1 MMTSPAHGRR
11 RSPFF
16 VKYCTVG
23 TPTGIVPAIVYGPWQ
38 LQSIGNLQPGTL
50 PSRVE
55 GAALWFAQLSD
66 FRDGL
71 SSIADIALSPDEL
84 DRAQRMSAE
93 PVRIAYL
100 TSCVLLRRILSA
112 YLGVSPSDI
121 ALVRGEHGKPVL
133 AHPERSPHLHF
144 NLSHGGDAWLCGVS
158 STREIGV
165 DVETRR
171 QVPSADRLATR
182 VLSSAERAALSDLE
196 STGDAMRDAA
206 FLRCWT
212 RKEAVLKAT
221 GSGFSWAARDIEV
234 GIDTDFRCT
243 PLPQKPGWEAGVWS
257 LDLPAPGFA
266 AAAVIGS
273 GSFVQPVWTAAR
285 LTP

>member
-1 MMTSPAHGRR
+1 M
-11 RSPFF
+11 
-16 VKYCTVG
+16 
-23 TPTGIVPAIVYGPWQ
+23 YGLWQ

-66 FRDGL
+66 FREGL
-71 SSIADIALSPDEL
+71 SSIADIVLSPDEL
-84 DRAQRMSAE
+84 DRARRMSAE

-100 TSCVLLRRILSA
+100 TSCVLLRHLLSA
-112 YLGVSPSDI
+112 YLGIAPSHI
-121 ALVRGEHGKPVL
+121 VLVRGEHGKPVL
-133 AHPERSPHLHF
+133 ADPEMPRHLHF
-144 NLSHGGDAWLCGVS
+144 NLSHGGNAWLCGVS

-182 VLSSAERAALSDLE
+182 VLSGAERAAISDLD
-196 STGDAMRDAA
+196 SADHATRDAA

-221 GSGFSWAARDIEV
+221 GSGFSWSARDIDV
-234 GIDTDFRCT
+234 GIEADFRRAS
-243 PLPQKPGWEAGVWS
+243 LPKKPGWEAGVWS
-257 LDLPAPGFA
+257 IDLPAPGFA
-266 AAAVIGS
+266 AAAVLGS
-273 GSFVQPVWTAAR
+273 GSLVQPVWTAAQ